1 MEAPHPKPR
10 KSKSKKKK
18 AKQVAAEDNP
28 GTSAHYLEQENH
40 PEPNNERFSEEI
52 IAEDV
57 ASDDLISPENCV
69 TSEEVESE
77 SFDDEAEVAFQSCDT
92 FLNNLDLE
100 SDRNGSF
107 LTRSQLN
114 VFDCQLEENNEDS
127 FKSVNQEAPC
137 DTSDIELQ
145 EPSLCNA
152 ETLQETELINEAEP
166 NTEVEQN
173 LYPSLN
179 DEFYENLPNL
189 RLRSI
194 SQQSYHNSTKDDL
207 DTLSMQNAEAQLDY
221 IAPSVIDDIA
231 YDYDLRSFEV
241 VDVNNNEA
249 GVDNLSILSDNQT
262 LHHLSLQTLVYDDQY
277 EQKLQSCYQSKCVSP
292 TPAMPTFEE
301 LNKEIL
307 INELKSYY
315 QNPQLAKNDEFIA
328 DFIAMCEN
336 PNHELH
342 HLLSRY
348 QSGRQKFLSHSAI
361 IESNISRYSKSNEAT
376 WAFVKEKKIETGYC
390 ADHMKV
396 TFTETCHK
404 AICHPET
411 LKDVDDSL
419 GNIRES
425 CGTPLALLQYN
436 WKIAFYHVEQFMIR
450 LTQSC
455 PPPYTEYVTSYV
467 PGVSVSWDHV
477 NHTGQIRTCIS
488 ILFHFKRQKM
498 QDEVFAKD
506 IDRWLNILVSILLR
520 VATLL
525 DHRFLLNHLLRCP
538 TGFSFW
544 GNNFLQF
551 AWTDSTCSV
560 KSIIGN
566 PIVDHFFLMY
576 STMLF
581 PLEERDK
588 MLANYEPPIQDS
600 DPSEWAILDELGEVD
615 CDGKQLLERD
625 YLELL
630 GQFNFGMFYRELL
643 KYPTPE
649 EFLKNKHNVSEQEM
663 MTLFSMCL
671 QCISHIKE
679 AYTHLDFTRYR
690 NFCQR
695 NANIMTTF
703 MRFVSDYYHFYDS
716 YGGACSMTDDI
727 DHSKL
732 ANIHNYVIEE
742 GFRCLAETSNVSLW
756 QFLTDL
762 PYHRIS
768 VKVLWKLYGFLH
780 QVNPE
785 KHIKTQ
791 LKSASPYDIVTKLY
805 KTARFQRRLESLSD
819 DDCTF
824 MVNVF
829 CKMALSRD
837 IVENFVKVIALDIY
851 HIGVTSNVDKQ
862 STDHACKNCLSTII
876 DHCPEVVSVIINNI
890 DKPTLKDLPNNLRI
904 FKGLSL
910 QSWLPSDEDFNLL
923 TTWLKTTPVTSL
935 TNQLSRVI
943 IKGKCWK
950 FGMNISFIFL
960 FEMAYLSPIKA
971 LVLSCKNALSLVD

>member
-1 MEAPHPKPR
+1 MEAPQPKPR
-10 KSKSKKKK
+10 KSKNKKKRV
-18 AKQVAAEDNP
+18 KQDVAEEEP
-28 GTSAHYLEQENH
+28 STSVDYLETEKVVNGIENLK
-40 PEPNNERFSEEI
+40 EELL
-52 IAEDV
+52 AEDV
-57 ASDDLISPENCV
+57 ASEDLISPEDDI
-69 TSEEVESE
+69 TAEEIECESLDDDYTEGDINATILVE
-77 SFDDEAEVAFQSCDT
+77 DVILACDT
-92 FLNNLDLE
+92 PLNNLDVDSIKSE
-100 SDRNGSF
+100 SF

-114 VFDCQLEENNEDS
+114 VFDCHLEESDEGS
-127 FKSVNQEAPC
+127 AKYINQETSC
-137 DTSDIELQ
+137 DTAEVNDELPPSNI
-145 EPSLCNA
+145 EPSNQESTVDNVECSA
-152 ETLQETELINEAEP
+152 EI
-166 NTEVEQN
+166 EQ
-173 LYPSLN
+173 LYPSLD
-179 DEFYENLPNL
+179 DEFYESLQNISLMRN
-189 RLRSI
+189 RSV
-194 SQQSYHNSTKDDL
+194 SQQSCHNSIKDDL
-207 DTLSMQNAEAQLDY
+207 DTLSMQNAEAQLDN
-221 IAPSVIDDIA
+221 IAPSAIDDVA
-231 YDYDLRSFEV
+231 YDSDLRSFEV
-241 VDVNNNEA
+241 VHAINNEA
-249 GVDNLSILSDNQT
+249 CVDNVSLVSDNQT

-292 TPAMPTFEE
+292 SPSMPTFEE

-315 QNPQLAKNDEFIA
+315 HNPQLAKNEEFII

-336 PNHELH
+336 PSHELH

-348 QSGRQKFLSHSAI
+348 QKGRQNFLSHSAV
-361 IESNISRYSKSNEAT
+361 IENNILRYNKSSET
-376 WAFVKEKKIETGYC
+376 VWAFVKEKKIETGYC

-396 TFTETCHK
+396 TFTETWNK

-411 LKDVDDSL
+411 LKDIEDSL
-419 GNIRES
+419 VNIRES
-425 CGTPLALLQYN
+425 CSVPLALLQYN
-436 WKIAFYHVEQFMIR
+436 WKIAFYHVEQFMVR
-450 LTQSC
+450 LVESC
-455 PPPYTEYVTSYV
+455 PPPYTNYVTSYI
-467 PGVSVSWDHV
+467 PGVSIPWDHV
-477 NHTGQIRTCIS
+477 SHTGQIRTCIS

-498 QDEVFAKD
+498 PDEVFAKD
-506 IDRWLNILVSILLR
+506 IDRWLNILVSMLLR

-544 GNNFLQF
+544 GGHFLQF
-551 AWTDSTCSV
+551 AWAESTYSV
-560 KSIIGN
+560 ESTIGN

-576 STMLF
+576 LTLLF

-588 MLANYEPPIQDS
+588 MLANYEPPVQDS

-649 EFLKNKHNVSEQEM
+649 EFFKNKHSINEQEM

-671 QCISHIKE
+671 QCIAHIRE
-679 AYTHLDFTRYR
+679 AFTHLDFTRYR

-703 MRFVSDYYHFYDS
+703 MRFVSDYYHFYDF
-716 YGGACSMTDDI
+716 YGGGWPIADAV

-732 ANIHNYVIEE
+732 LNVHNHVIEE

-768 VKVLWKLYGFLH
+768 IKVLWKLFGFLH

-785 KHIKTQ
+785 KHIKSSV
-791 LKSASPYDIVTKLY
+791 LKEGSPYEIVTKLY

-819 DDCTF
+819 EDCTF

-829 CKMALSRD
+829 CKMALSREID
-837 IVENFVKVIALDIY
+837 DNFVKVIALDIY
-851 HIGVTSNVDKQ
+851 HIGVTSTVDKQ

-876 DHCPEVVSVIINNI
+876 DHCPDVVSVIINNM
-890 DKPTLKDLPNNLRI
+890 DKQTLKDLPNNLRI
-904 FKGLSL
+904 FRGLSL
-910 QSWLPSDEDFNLL
+910 QNWHPSDDDFNLL
-923 TTWLKTTPVTSL
+923 VTWLQTTPITSL

-943 IKGKCWK
+943 IKG
-950 FGMNISFIFL
+950 
-960 FEMAYLSPIKA
+960 
-971 LVLSCKNALSLVD
+971 